1 MRGVSALLLAALLS
15 SFAGCEKVSSILKR
29 QSLPDMG
36 PPLPT
41 TVRMEL
47 DPSLT
52 TAVAGYAD
60 ACNHPWELKI
70 GEELESVLLDAA
82 HQTFQTVYVAGA
94 GPAEPEPGPD
104 FIIKISLEQSGLRI
118 QTDNVYDRLPTEL
131 TLEALVLYKDRT
143 GKILAERPIKT
154 THRDKVIL
162 EPTQHRCEY
171 WTMDR
176 FLHDTVIALS
186 TQFARASRDL
196 FEQGSQ
202 AAAAG
207 QGVTPATTATAKPA
221 AGQGP
226 TLSFKATIVDEN
238 GNLILE
244 NGERVTIR
252 VEVVNTGSAPANGVS
267 ATVTGSPIILSQFPA
282 SSLPVGTLQPGE
294 SRTLEFSGTVPPAVQ
309 PQRVD
314 LVVAVTEPSASGSPP
329 AQSLAA
335 MVRPSAEIKE
345 RTSPSGVSF
354 NNINIDRV
362 PEAVPGFER
371 PQTYVISVGIST
383 HRDQQSLVR
392 KYAAM
397 DAELVAAYFRALG
410 GVPASNVRVLQDWKA
425 LRPDIEETILDW
437 LPTHVTLDSSVIVY
451 FAGQAKVSPSGEIFL
466 VPYEGGQST
475 SRLYPVKDM
484 LASLAR
490 LKARQIL
497 LIFDG
502 SVSKLGE
509 ARGKSKD
516 PQWGPNGAS
525 IVRLIGTTGFQAS
538 LESEKLHHSL
548 FTYYLLR
555 GLRGEADDN
564 RDKIITLGEL
574 TVFLG
579 RAVPDAARQAFNQD
593 QRPLV
598 IPSIQPGSK
607 LATVTLTKL
616 APAAVAN
623 GR

>member
-1 MRGVSALLLAALLS
+1 
-15 SFAGCEKVSSILKR
+15 
-29 QSLPDMG
+29 
-36 PPLPT
+36 
-41 TVRMEL
+41 
-47 DPSLT
+47 
-52 TAVAGYAD
+52 
-60 ACNHPWELKI
+60 
-70 GEELESVLLDAA
+70 
-82 HQTFQTVYVAGA
+82 
-94 GPAEPEPGPD
+94 
-104 FIIKISLEQSGLRI
+104 
-118 QTDNVYDRLPTEL
+118 
-131 TLEALVLYKDRT
+131 
-143 GKILAERPIKT
+143 
-154 THRDKVIL
+154 
-162 EPTQHRCEY
+162 
-171 WTMDR
+171 
-176 FLHDTVIALS
+176 
-186 TQFARASRDL
+186 
-196 FEQGSQ
+196 
-202 AAAAG
+202 
-207 QGVTPATTATAKPA
+207 
-221 AGQGP
+221 
-226 TLSFKATIVDEN
+226 
-238 GNLILE
+238 
-244 NGERVTIR
+244 
-252 VEVVNTGSAPANGVS
+252 
-267 ATVTGSPIILSQFPA
+267 
-282 SSLPVGTLQPGE
+282 LPVGTLQPGE

-354 NNINIDRV
+354 NNINVDRV

-509 ARGKSKD
+509 TRGKSKD